1 MPPAD
6 TDRPVAKPPKIR
18 AVILDFGEVLCHV
31 PSADT
36 IGRLASMFQMDPRTF
51 LPIYLETRAPYDRGD
66 LLPGEYWRNFA
77 AQAGVKITAAAIEQA
92 RQLDLDLW
100 SDINDAMVLW
110 VQQLHAAGFKTAIL
124 SNMPTD
130 MARHVRNNFGWI
142 SHFDHHIFS
151 AEVRS
156 VKPEPEIYQ
165 HCINELGV
173 QPSEALFIDD
183 RAVNLEQARVAGIH
197 GIRFQSVAQLR
208 KDLQALGFTVL
219 PQQPEPEH
227 LTKEKKEERNG

>member
-1 MPPAD
+1 M
-6 TDRPVAKPPKIR
+6 I
-18 AVILDFGEVLCHV
+18 
-31 PSADT
+31 
-36 IGRLASMFQMDPRTF
+36 
-51 LPIYLETRAPYDRGD
+51 
-66 LLPGEYWRNFA
+66 
-77 AQAGVKITAAAIEQA
+77 
-92 RQLDLDLW
+92 
-100 SDINDAMVLW
+100 LW

-130 MARHVRNNFGWI
+130 MAAHVRKNFAWI

-156 VKPEPEIYQ
+156 VKPEAAIYQ

-183 RAVNLEQARVAGIH
+183 RDVNLEQARAEGIH

-208 KDLQALGFTVL
+208 NDLQAFGFTIL
-219 PQQPEPEH
+219 PQPSELQHP
-227 LTKEKKEERNG
+227 TTEKKEERNG

>member
-1 MPPAD
+1 MAAD
-6 TDRPVAKPPKIR
+6 TVNPAAKLPQIR

-31 PSADT
+31 PSAES
-36 IGRLASMFQMDPRTF
+36 IERLAFLFQMDPRTF

-66 LLPGEYWRNFA
+66 WLPAEYWQKFA

-92 RQLDLDLW
+92 RQLDLELW

-130 MARHVRNNFGWI
+130 MATHVRKNFAWI

-156 VKPEPEIYQ
+156 VKPEPAIYQ
-165 HCINELGV
+165 HCIRELGV
-173 QPSEALFIDD
+173 QPCEALFIDD
-183 RAVNLEQARVAGIH
+183 RDVNLEQARAVGIH

-208 KDLQALGFTVL
+208 KDLQVLGFTIL
-219 PQQPEPEH
+219 PQQSQPQRPA
-227 LTKEKKEERNG
+227 TEKKEKRNG

>member
-1 MPPAD
+1 VAAD
-6 TDRPVAKPPKIR
+6 TVIPAAKLPPIR

-31 PSADT
+31 PSAEA
-36 IGRLASMFQMDPRTF
+36 IERLAFLFQMDPRTF

-66 LLPGEYWRNFA
+66 LLPAEYWQKFA
-77 AQAGVKITAAAIEQA
+77 AQAGVEITAAAIEQA
-92 RQLDLDLW
+92 RQLDLELW

-130 MARHVRNNFGWI
+130 MATHVRKNFAWI

-156 VKPEPEIYQ
+156 VKPEPAIYQ
-165 HCINELGV
+165 YCINELGV
-173 QPSEALFIDD
+173 QPAEALFIDD
-183 RAVNLEQARVAGIH
+183 RDVNLEQARAAGIH

-208 KDLQALGFTVL
+208 KDLQVLGFTIL
-219 PQQPEPEH
+219 PQQSSQPQHP
-227 LTKEKKEERNG
+227 TTEKKEKRNG